1 MDFVPPLGS
10 TDEML
15 KRTGLNRIKCREQIR
30 TSIEAGSLPT
40 DFDVT
45 QLIVGNP
52 PLRSTCAGC
61 SETFSRDDPAA
72 IAYTR
77 AGQDYWFH
85 KDCEKLWQE
94 ERANLRNPWTRSGCA
109 SMVGKKCSQL

>member
-15 KRTGLNRIKCREQIR
+15 KRTALNRMKCREQIR
-30 TSIEAGSLPT
+30 TNIEAGSLPR

-45 QLIVGNP
+45 QVIVGHSP
-52 PLRSTCAGC
+52 VRSTCAGC
-61 SETFSRDDPAA
+61 GETFPRDDPDA
-72 IAYTR
+72 IAYTSV
-77 AGQDYWFH
+77 GQNYWFH

-94 ERANLRNPWTRSGCA
+94 ERHRSTLRR
-109 SMVGKKCSQL
+109 